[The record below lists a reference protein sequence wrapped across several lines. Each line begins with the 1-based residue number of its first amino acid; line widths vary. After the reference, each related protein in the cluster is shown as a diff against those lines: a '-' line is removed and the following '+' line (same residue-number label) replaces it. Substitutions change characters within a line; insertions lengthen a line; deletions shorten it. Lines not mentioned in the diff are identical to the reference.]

1 MKDPAG
7 EHLRSL
13 AIVCFLL
20 LSASRALADSDGHFC
35 TSDGYLAYELR
46 EWSAPE
52 GKHVLRIVRVGG
64 PQGIAAP
71 VTVALADFQVHGM
84 KCSPHDIAIS
94 SWDSTYSIALSADA
108 PPEIRA
114 VMPHR
119 GGEISRDLPV
129 TDRLTGSRRSF
140 VVGIPASQ
148 SANTYELE
156 VVHSEDKQTTPGKG
170 GLIRHHTTSK
180 VVEKDRTGRKRQEK
194 LIHAGTSEETID

>member
-1 MKDPAG
+1 M
-7 EHLRSL
+7 RRL

-46 EWSAPE
+46 EWSVPE
-52 GKHVLRIVRVGG
+52 GKHVLGIIRVGG

-84 KCSPHDIAIS
+84 KCSPHDIVIS

-114 VMPHR
+114 VTPR
-119 GGEISRDLPV
+119 RSVEISRDLPP
-129 TDRLTGSRRSF
+129 TDRITGSRRSF
-140 VVGIPASQ
+140 VAQIPANQ
-148 SANTYELE
+148 SANTYELQ
-156 VVHSEDKQTTPGKG
+156 VVHSEDNQTNPGKG
-170 GLIRHHTTSK
+170 GLIRHHTTSR
-180 VVEKDRTGRKRQEK
+180 VVEKDGTGRKRQERV
-194 LIHAGTSEETID
+194 IYAGTSDETID